1 EAVEDVVDRV
11 LALLVELDLLAQL
24 ARDAVDAHAREPLAL
39 EVEEELL
46 VLALAPAHDRRQHE
60 QPRARRLQQ
69 HAVHHLL
76 HGLRRDHL
84 AARRAV
90 RHADAREKHAQVFG
104 DLGDC
109 ADGGARILAGRLL
122 LDRDRGRE
130 PLDRVDLGL
139 LHLLEELPR
148 VRGERLDVAALALG
162 VDGVEG
168 ERGLARAREPRQDD
182 ELVPG
187 ELHVDVLEVVLA
199 STTHHDPIAGHGP
212 PLWWSGGLLANSQEG
227 PAAAATNSA
236 SSPSATRAAS
246 AAGHRPCAGCD
257 VARGS
262 ESRAPAGEP
271 ARPASGAASVA

>member
-1 EAVEDVVDRV
+1 
-11 LALLVELDLLAQL
+11 
-24 ARDAVDAHAREPLAL
+24 
-39 EVEEELL
+39 
-46 VLALAPAHDRRQHE
+46 
-60 QPRARRLQQ
+60 
-69 HAVHHLL
+69 
-76 HGLRRDHL
+76 
-84 AARRAV
+84 ARRAV
-90 RHADAREKHAQVFG
+90 RHADAREEHAQVVV
-104 DLGDC
+104 DLGDG

-148 VRGERLDVAALALG
+148 VGGERLDVAALALG

-212 PLWWSGGLLANSQEG
+212 PLWWSGGLLANSQEAAAAARRNTFTTSHAAG
-227 PAAAATNSA
+227 AAARTRSHSPAAAATNSA